1 MATTHANGSKS
12 LARVWDL
19 SLRVI
24 IPALLV
30 WAATVQ
36 ATVLAHDKHL
46 AVIEATRFTAQDG
59 RSLLDTIMERTPPDW
74 LREDIQEI
82 KAELADIKKR
92 MGTLEAKIGR

>member
-1 MATTHANGSKS
+1 MATTHANGSKA

-36 ATVLAHDKHL
+36 AAVVLHDKQL
-46 AVIEATRFTAQDG
+46 AVFEATRFTDEDG
-59 RSLLDTIMERTPPDW
+59 RLLLDTIMGRVPPDW
-74 LREDIQEI
+74 LKEDLAEI
-82 KAELADIKKR
+82 KVDLSDIKKR
-92 MGTLEAKIGR
+92 MAALEAKIGR